1 MGIRADRHDRHDLDL
16 VSEHIAHDV
25 AENVRRHDDGRPRT
39 LCGGTCSAADDAA
52 VGATGSP
59 DQPEADDDDGESA
72 APRKPHLFDPI
83 VRTNIISATYTRY
96 GRPSTPNENQS
107 QTCPIPYAVLVKP
120 TVAIRG
126 LDVQY
131 DGETALS
138 DVEFELP
145 VGRSLAVIGPNGSG
159 KSTLLGALAG
169 TIATHAGEIDIAGA
183 APALVLQSTD
193 VDRSLPITVRDTVS
207 LARYA
212 SLGLFRRFAAPDRA
226 AVDRAME
233 RLSIADLENRQLH
246 ELSGGQRQRVLVA
259 QGLAQETQLLLLDE
273 PVTGLDLVSR
283 AVILDLID
291 EEVDAGRSVIVTTHD
306 LGDARRCDHVL
317 LLDTT
322 PIAFGSPAEAL
333 TESHLK
339 QTFGGRVMRV
349 GNELFLDDPHHHH

>member
-1 MGIRADRHDRHDLDL
+1 
-16 VSEHIAHDV
+16 
-25 AENVRRHDDGRPRT
+25 
-39 LCGGTCSAADDAA
+39 
-52 VGATGSP
+52 
-59 DQPEADDDDGESA
+59 
-72 APRKPHLFDPI
+72 
-83 VRTNIISATYTRY
+83 
-96 GRPSTPNENQS
+96 
-107 QTCPIPYAVLVKP
+107 VLVKP

-317 LLDTT
+317 LLDTR